1 MNASHKRSTQSY
13 ASLVDNMNIS
23 DKDTSVVVA
32 ATADDYAPLDLISSF
47 VNLEVLEIQGLIP
60 EWLDLYLPDSTLGSA
75 VAVRE
80 KRIKELR
87 LCGVN
92 LSAERLAKLL
102 TAFRGSVEVLTLEFF
117 HGTKL
122 LNGRWS
128 VLFRTLAT
136 LELRRLNIA
145 LRIGVKRGGSGRA
158 LYPEPS
164 FEHCSKWLGGKETY
178 VLHAGNLTAT
188 GKRGV
193 DAALR
198 RAIEWFEAE
207 YPQV

>member
-1 MNASHKRSTQSY
+1 
-13 ASLVDNMNIS
+13 MNIS

>member
-1 MNASHKRSTQSY
+1 
-13 ASLVDNMNIS
+13 MNIS
-23 DKDTSVVVA
+23 DKDISVVVA
-32 ATADDYAPLDLISSF
+32 ADDYAPLDLISSF
-47 VNLEVLEIQGLIP
+47 VNLDVLDIQGLVP
-60 EWLDLYLPDSTLGSA
+60 EWLDLYLPDSTLGSV
-75 VAVRE
+75 VAARGKV
-80 KRIKELR
+80 IKELR
-87 LCGVN
+87 LCGIN
-92 LSAERLAKLL
+92 LSAERLVKLL

-122 LNGRWS
+122 LDGRWPE
-128 VLFRTLAT
+128 LFRTLAA

-145 LRIGVKRGGSGRA
+145 LRIGKKTGGSRLA

-164 FEHCSKWLGGKETY
+164 FERCSKWLGGKETY

-207 YPQV
+207 YPQVQEVV